1 MRSYCHTAAALL
13 FLAAGAS
20 SPGAAQCVSGGE
32 GQSLVASGQVT
43 PLPVALQQ
51 AGLGG
56 VQVLDADLCRSG
68 GGWSYNVRYRYGGQ
82 VNAISIPAGGGG
94 GYGSGGGGTPR
105 Y

>member
-13 FLAAGAS
+13 LLAAGAS
-20 SPGAAQCVSGGE
+20 SPGAAQCVSPGE
-32 GQSLVASGQVT
+32 GQRMVAYGQVT

-51 AGLGG
+51 AGLSD

-94 GYGSGGGGTPR
+94 YSGGGGGTPR